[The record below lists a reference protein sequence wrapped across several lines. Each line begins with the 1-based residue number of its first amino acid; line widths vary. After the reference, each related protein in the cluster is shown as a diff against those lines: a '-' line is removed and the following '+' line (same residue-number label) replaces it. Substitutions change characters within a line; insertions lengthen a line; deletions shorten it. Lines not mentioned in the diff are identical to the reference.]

1 MSAASAVPG
10 AIRAITNA
18 LTTNLG
24 PTVGVIV
31 GPGATDDP
39 EQNGLVLV
47 AVDDA
52 DETSYAHAVTGSQTW
67 AQLGG
72 KFRDEMFSVHCVAV
86 AWTGN
91 ADDPSTPNSAALAT
105 MDAVFALMKGITDA
119 IVSDP
124 TLTGSVLTTKG
135 ISSSSMRWV
144 TDTNGLAAHIPFDVE
159 CHARI

>member
-10 AIRAITNA
+10 AIRAIHDA
-18 LTTNLG
+18 LAANLG
-24 PTVGVIV
+24 PNVGVII

-39 EQNGLVLV
+39 EVNGLVLV

-52 DETSYAHAVTGSQTW
+52 DETSYAHAVTGTQTW

-91 ADDPSTPNSAALAT
+91 ADDANSPNSAALST
-105 MDAVFALMKGITDA
+105 MDAVFALMKGITDT
-119 IVSDP
+119 IVADP
-124 TLTGSVLTTKG
+124 TLNGSVLVTKG
-135 ISSSSMRWV
+135 ITSSSMRWV
-144 TDTNGLAAHIPFDVE
+144 TDESGIAAHIPFDVE